1 MGRPKRHT
9 IWVSAAFAAALTHSS
24 VSRAAVRLHSP
35 ARRGS
40 MAFSCPCTT
49 LQPTAKQDSLG
60 PPMLALLP
68 HCRDVVTMSFKCPA
82 EPTYA
87 TGAARQSTS
96 GARKSFTVSFQK
108 KIFIVNRGLH
118 NR

>member
-1 MGRPKRHT
+1 M
-9 IWVSAAFAAALTHSS
+9 ICVSAAFAAALTHRRLP
-24 VSRAAVRLHSP
+24 RAAIRLHSP

-40 MAFSCPCTT
+40 VAFSCSCTT
-49 LQPTAKQDSLG
+49 LQPTAKRDSLG
-60 PPMLALLP
+60 PPVLDLLP
-68 HCRDVVTMSFKCPA
+68 HCRDVVTMSFRYPA

-96 GARKSFTVSFQK
+96 GARMSFTVSLQK
-108 KIFIVNRGLH
+108 KIFIVNRALH